1 MAQKDMAEKL
11 LEDYNEVFADI
22 VNVLLFEGERV
33 VEPDSLLPAV
43 AGSQYKADDGKL
55 HEQERDI
62 AKFWTEEGVCISLL
76 GVENQSRPDPGMALR
91 VIGYDGQSYRSQ
103 LLKQPD
109 GTYLKKHYP
118 VITMVLYFGL
128 DESWN
133 CGMELYDVLEF
144 RDERLKKYV
153 SNYKI
158 NVFDIPSLP
167 EETVNRFQS
176 DFRYVADFFVQIKK
190 NGDYVPAEGTIE
202 HVDEVLKLLSVMTG
216 DSDFENLR
224 AEAGEGR

>member
-76 GVENQSRPDPGMALR
+76 GVENQSRPDPG
-91 VIGYDGQSYRSQ
+91 
-103 LLKQPD
+103 
-109 GTYLKKHYP
+109 
-118 VITMVLYFGL
+118 
-128 DESWN
+128 
-133 CGMELYDVLEF
+133 
-144 RDERLKKYV
+144 
-153 SNYKI
+153 
-158 NVFDIPSLP
+158 
-167 EETVNRFQS
+167 
-176 DFRYVADFFVQIKK
+176 
-190 NGDYVPAEGTIE
+190 
-202 HVDEVLKLLSVMTG
+202 
-216 DSDFENLR
+216 
-224 AEAGEGR
+224 